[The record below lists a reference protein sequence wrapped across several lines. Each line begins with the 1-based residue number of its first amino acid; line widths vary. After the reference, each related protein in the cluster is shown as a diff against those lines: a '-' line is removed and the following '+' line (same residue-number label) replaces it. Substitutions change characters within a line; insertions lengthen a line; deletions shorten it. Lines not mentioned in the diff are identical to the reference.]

1 MDIVRD
7 AENGKLTTGILV
19 ECDGQIGII
28 NVEIVARLYNG
39 RYIDDHISSYLVL
52 HRSPDGENKVFF
64 NTTNITQKQEQ
75 WDKEANLSILS
86 QNKEDFQ
93 SIIDKYEEYVAT
105 GNVFERD
112 RLILDRMYKEVINKF
127 SERMAFHVM
136 DTIHKPIDQN
146 NKE

>member
-7 AENGKLTTGILV
+7 PENGKLTTGIFF
-19 ECDGQIGII
+19 ECDGQIGTMD
-28 NVEIVARLYNG
+28 VEIVARLYNG
-39 RYIDDHISSYLVL
+39 RYIGDHISSYLVL
-52 HRSPDGENKVFF
+52 HRSPDGERKVFF
-64 NTTNITQKQEQ
+64 NTTNITQKYEH
-75 WDKEANLSILS
+75 WDKEANLNILS

-105 GNVFERD
+105 GNVYDRD

-127 SERMAFHVM
+127 SDRMAFHVM